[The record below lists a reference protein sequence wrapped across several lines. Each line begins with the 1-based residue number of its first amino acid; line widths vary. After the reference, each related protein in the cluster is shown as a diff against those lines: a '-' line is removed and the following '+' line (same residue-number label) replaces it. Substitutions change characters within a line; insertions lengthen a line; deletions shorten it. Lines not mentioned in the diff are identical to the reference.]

1 MKLVFLNVLFL
12 AGCSAV
18 VRAAFLVSESLGFFV
33 LGIPLIMLSV
43 HEIRQ
48 SAKHKGPAA
57 K

>member
-1 MKLVFLNVLFL
+1 MKQLFLNVLFL

-33 LGIPLIMLSV
+33 LGLPMIMLSV
-43 HEIRQ
+43 HKIRQ
-48 SAKHKGPAA
+48 PAPQKGPAP